1 MSGTVMEIMFCQILP
16 IHTRQRRIPAVAIIV
31 MTHITHHLIIIL
43 IIRRNPTPEIMLS
56 YKTVIRRENDMDMN
70 VKREDLQF
78 KHQTIPLRL
87 VQMNLPYRP
96 SLTKGMNIRLLRI

>member
-31 MTHITHHLIIIL
+31 MTHITHLIIIL